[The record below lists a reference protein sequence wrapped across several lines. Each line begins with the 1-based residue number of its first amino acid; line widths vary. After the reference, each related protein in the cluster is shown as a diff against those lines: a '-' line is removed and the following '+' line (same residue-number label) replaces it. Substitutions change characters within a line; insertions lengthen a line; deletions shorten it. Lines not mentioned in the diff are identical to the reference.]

1 MLEFPNK
8 IVFSLHLNQ
17 HEYLEIAKKNSIK
30 NSNNNKQY
38 SIDAIVNS
46 PVKLAKKT
54 KIEDIASKISM
65 KQLQN
70 NFPFLK

>member
-1 MLEFPNK
+1 M
-8 IVFSLHLNQ
+8 VFGLHLNQ
-17 HEYLEIAKKNSIK
+17 HEYIETKRKADELIKKNSIK
-30 NSNNNKQY
+30 YSNNNKQY

-54 KIEDIASKISM
+54 KVEDIASKISM

-70 NFPFLK
+70 NFPFIK